1 MHRPAP
7 PALLPL
13 VVLLTTA
20 VLATLPLLSQAPNR
34 LLSGHGLSLWT
45 VVQAAG
51 SGWKLGLGVLA
62 VGGVGLALVLWRR
75 PGHKRWRWALVGW
88 QALLVWGLAA
98 LAGLAA
104 ARFDSFTQGLGR
116 TSLSAGWWLCVLLVW
131 LGANEALRQ
140 LQASARMR
148 ALGGVVLVGG
158 IGLLLASGALDAL
171 SSLKEY
177 ANRQDEFWAA
187 VRQHLTIIAW
197 TTGLTLLTGLPLGVA
212 LYRQPRWAVRV
223 FPWLSLVQ
231 TVPSIALFG
240 LLMAA
245 LSWLGGVFAWLPAWG
260 IRGVGLA
267 PAVLALTL
275 YSLLPLVR
283 STYEGLAHIP
293 QPLIE
298 SAQAM
303 GMSATQRLWQV
314 ECPLAAPVILA
325 GLKVMLV
332 QAVGLTTVA
341 ALIGA
346 GGLGSLMFE
355 GLFSS
360 ALDLVVLAIVPI
372 VVMAWLAEAAFA
384 TLQTF
389 SPSWSRN

>member
-1 MHRPAP
+1 MPRPAP

-13 VVLLTTA
+13 IVLLNAA

-34 LLSGHGLSLWT
+34 LLSGQGLSLWG
-45 VVQAAG
+45 VVHALGGREQPALSAMAAG
-51 SGWKLGLGVLA
+51 GGLLVLA
-62 VGGVGLALVLWRR
+62 LWLQPGRQRWRLALL
-75 PGHKRWRWALVGW
+75 GW
-88 QALLVWGLAA
+88 QALQVWGLAA
-98 LAGLAA
+98 LVGLAA
-104 ARFDSFTQGLGR
+104 AQFDTLTQGLGR
-116 TSLSAGWWLCVLLVW
+116 TSLSFGFWLSLLLLW
-131 LGANEALRQ
+131 LGASEALRQ
-140 LQASARMR
+140 IAASPRTR
-148 ALGGVVLVGG
+148 TLWGLVLVGG
-158 IGLLLASGALDAL
+158 IGLLLSSGALDAL

-177 ANRQDEFWAA
+177 GNRQDEFWAA
-187 VRQHLTIIAW
+187 AWQHLKIIAW
-197 TTGLTLLTGLPLGVA
+197 TTGLTLAIGLPLGVA
-212 LYRQPRWAVRV
+212 LYRQPRWGARV

-240 LLMAA
+240 VLMAL
-245 LSWLGGVFAWLPAWG
+245 LSWLGGWFTLLPAWG
-260 IRGVGLA
+260 IQGVGLA

-283 STYEGLAHIP
+283 STYEGLAHIAP
-293 QPLIE
+293 PLIE

-303 GMSATQRLWQV
+303 GMSATQRMWQV
-314 ECPLAAPVILA
+314 EFPLAAPVILA

-372 VVMAWLAEAAFA
+372 VAMAWLVEAAFA
-384 TLQTF
+384 TLPTF
-389 SPSWSRN
+389 FPSWSRD